1 MLILMGM
8 LGLGGLLWWGVRQS
22 HRHVQTAIGNGVSTL
37 VGTSGTMSG
46 MVTRALPGNVTLSFA
61 RGGIEDALSTYLAS
75 PAKGTSSFEVDRFDT
90 ESTSLTPQAREQ
102 LRNVAA
108 ILNAYPRARVT
119 VAAHTDNASDE
130 ATNLATSLAQA
141 ESVAR
146 ELIDAGVAPGRVRAQ
161 GFGSQKPIAS
171 NMTESGRSQNRRVM
185 LDVAV
190 K

>member
-1 MLILMGM
+1 M
-8 LGLGGLLWWGVRQS
+8 LGLGGLLWWGVRVS
-22 HRHVQTAIGNGVSTL
+22 HRHVQAAIGNGVSTL

>member
-1 MLILMGM
+1 
-8 LGLGGLLWWGVRQS
+8 
-22 HRHVQTAIGNGVSTL
+22 VQAAIGNGVSTL

-61 RGGIEDALSTYLAS
+61 RGGLEDALSTYLAS
-75 PAKGTSSFEVDRFDT
+75 PAKGKSSFEVDRFDT
-90 ESTSLTPQAREQ
+90 GSTSLTPQAREQ

-119 VAAHTDNASDE
+119 VAAHSDNVSDE
-130 ATNLATSLAQA
+130 ATNLAMSLAQA
-141 ESVAR
+141 ESAAR
-146 ELIDAGVAPGRVRAQ
+146 ELIAAGVTPGRVRAQ

-171 NMTESGRSQNRRVM
+171 NLTESGRTQNRRVM

>member
-1 MLILMGM
+1 
-8 LGLGGLLWWGVRQS
+8 
-22 HRHVQTAIGNGVSTL
+22 
-37 VGTSGTMSG
+37 
-46 MVTRALPGNVTLSFA
+46 
-61 RGGIEDALSTYLAS
+61 
-75 PAKGTSSFEVDRFDT
+75 
-90 ESTSLTPQAREQ
+90 
-102 LRNVAA
+102 VAA

>member
-1 MLILMGM
+1 M
-8 LGLGGLLWWGVRQS
+8 
-22 HRHVQTAIGNGVSTL
+22 N
-37 VGTSGTMSG
+37 G

-61 RGGIEDALSTYLAS
+61 RGSVEDSLSTYLAS
-75 PAKGTSSFEVDRFDT
+75 PAKGKSSFELDRFDT
-90 ESTSLTPQAREQ
+90 ASTSLTPQAREQ
-102 LRNVAA
+102 LHNVAA

-119 VAAHTDNASDE
+119 VAGHTDNVSDE
-130 ATNLATSLAQA
+130 ATNLALSLSQA

-146 ELIDAGVAPGRVRAQ
+146 ELIGAGVAPGRVRAQ
-161 GFGSQKPIAS
+161 GFGSQKPISS